1 MEHFSICII
10 AKNEEQK
17 IEKCLQA
24 LLPMEEEI
32 IVIDTGS
39 TDRTKKIAAKYTDK
53 LYDFSWIGDFSAAR
67 NFSLEKASNNWV
79 LILDCDEYITSFDKE
94 NIQSF
99 MQAHPQKVGK
109 IEHHNLVGSK
119 ETEESIY
126 VDYLAR
132 FFDKNLFH
140 FEGSIHEQIC
150 AKNKNIYETEP
161 IAIQVFHDGY
171 FGTPEE
177 RKPKL
182 KRNLDMLSAALKK
195 QPNDVYILF
204 QLGQTYYSL
213 RDYENALFYYQ
224 SALNQSINYR
234 SEAAQDLV
242 RGWMNCLN
250 ELHRSEEALI
260 ILDHYD
266 ELSEYADFVLLMGHV
281 YTNTGQYIQAIGEY
295 LKATT
300 IPKCKKEGA
309 NTFLPFYH
317 IGNIQAAIGDLNM
330 AKLMYE
336 KCGNYQ
342 PAKDALNNLFI

>member
-10 AKNEEQK
+10 AKNEEKK

-32 IVIDTGS
+32 VVIDTGS
-39 TDRTKKIAAKYTDK
+39 TDSTKEIAAKYTNK
-53 LYDFSWIGDFSAAR
+53 LYDFAWIGDFSAAR
-67 NFSLEKASNNWV
+67 NFSLEKASNNWA
-79 LILDCDEYITSFDKE
+79 LILDCDEYITTFDKE
-94 NIQSF
+94 AIQNF
-99 MQAHPQKVGK
+99 IQAHPQKVGK

-119 ETEESIY
+119 ETGESIY
-126 VDYLAR
+126 IDHLDR
-132 FFDKNLFH
+132 FFDKRLFH

-150 AKNKNIYETEP
+150 AKNKEIYETEP
-161 IAIQVFHDGY
+161 IAIQAFHDGY

-182 KRNLDMLSAALKK
+182 KRNLDMLSDALEKN
-195 QPNDVYILF
+195 PNDAYILF
-204 QLGQTYYSL
+204 QLGQTHKSL
-213 RDYENALFYYQ
+213 HQYEKALFYY
-224 SALNQSINYR
+224 SAALQHPINYH
-234 SEAAQDLV
+234 SEAALELV
-242 RGWMNCLN
+242 CGWINCLN
-250 ELHRSEEALI
+250 ELHRSEEALS

-266 ELSEYADFVLLMGHV
+266 ALSEYADFVLLMGHV
-281 YTNTGQYIQAIGEY
+281 YTNTGQYIRAIGEY
-295 LKATT
+295 LNATT

-336 KCGNYQ
+336 KCGDYQ
-342 PAKDALNNLFI
+342 PAKEALANLFN

>member
-1 MEHFSICII
+1 MDHFSICII
-10 AKNEEQK
+10 AKNEEK
-17 IEKCLQA
+17 NIEKCLQA

-39 TDRTKKIAAKYTDK
+39 TDKTKEIAAKYTYN
-53 LYDFSWIGDFSAAR
+53 LYDFTWIGDFSAAR
-67 NFSLEKASNNWV
+67 NYALKKASNNWV
-79 LILDCDEYITSFDKE
+79 LILDCDEYITFFNKT
-94 NIQSF
+94 NIQDF
-99 MQAHPQKVGK
+99 IQTHPYKVGK

-126 VDYLAR
+126 IDYLAR
-132 FFDKNLFH
+132 FFDKRLFQ

-150 AKNKNIYETEP
+150 AKNHNPYETEQ

-171 FGTPEE
+171 FGTSEE
-177 RKPKL
+177 RMPKL
-182 KRNLDMLSAALKK
+182 QRNLSMLLHALEQ
-195 QPNDVYILF
+195 QPNDAYLLL
-204 QLGQTYYSL
+204 QLGQTYKSL
-213 RDYENALFYYQ
+213 HQYEEATEYFEAALKHP
-224 SALNQSINYR
+224 INYK
-234 SEAAQDLV
+234 SEAALDLV
-242 RGWMNCLN
+242 CGWINCLN

-260 ILDHYD
+260 ILNHYD

-300 IPKCKKEGA
+300 ISKYKKEGA

-342 PAKDALNNLFI
+342 PAKDALNNLSI

>member
-10 AKNEEQK
+10 AKNEEK
-17 IEKCLQA
+17 NIEKCLQA
-24 LLPMEEEI
+24 LLPLEEEI
-32 IVIDTGS
+32 VVVDTGS
-39 TDRTKKIAAKYTDK
+39 TDNTKAIAAKYTDK
-53 LYDFSWIGDFSAAR
+53 LYDFAWINDFSAAR
-67 NFSLEKASNNWV
+67 NFSLEKASNDWV
-79 LILDCDEYITSFDKE
+79 LILDCDEYVTEF
-94 NIQSF
+94 NQGAIQDF
-99 MQAHPQKVGK
+99 IQTHPQKVGK

-126 VDYLAR
+126 IDHLAR
-132 FFDKNLFH
+132 FFNKKSFH

-150 AKNKNIYETEP
+150 SKSKIIYETAP
-161 IAIQVFHDGY
+161 VAIKVFHDGY
-171 FGTPEE
+171 FGTPVE
-177 RKPKL
+177 RKEKL
-182 KRNLDMLSAALKK
+182 HRNLNMLLNALES
-195 QPNDVYILF
+195 QPHDAYILF

-213 RDYENALFYYQ
+213 REYENALSYYEA
-224 SALNQSINYR
+224 ALKQPINYR

-242 RGWMNCLN
+242 RGWINCLN
-250 ELHRSEEALI
+250 ELHRSAEALP
-260 ILDHYD
+260 ILEHYD

-300 IPKCKKEGA
+300 IPKYKKEGA

-336 KCGNYQ
+336 KCGNYP
-342 PAKDALNNLFI
+342 PAQEALNNLSV